1 MAADAKA
8 RTPEQVRQDIESER
22 ERLAGAVE
30 HLRGELGEAADV
42 TGKLKSKLPLV
53 AGGAASMGFV
63 LAGGIGATMRYFARR
78 GRDAHE
84 TARVGRWSIRN
95 RD

>member
-1 MAADAKA
+1 MAATV
-8 RTPEQVRQDIESER
+8 RTQEQVRKDIEAER
-22 ERLAGAVE
+22 EQLAGAVE
-30 HLRGELGEAADV
+30 HLRGELGQAANL
-42 TGKLKSKLPLV
+42 TGKLKAKLPLV
-53 AGGAASMGFV
+53 AGGAASAGFV

-78 GRDAHE
+78 GRDGHE